1 MEFTEG
7 GNQMGSNSLLKK
19 IFIIAL
25 TFILIC
31 LSVII
36 AGELPDEEAT
46 LSSKIDYSKL
56 KFEVLN
62 KNVNCEEE
70 LEELY
75 QTEKETFY
83 TYCKENVYIK
93 WENGKID
100 LIEDALLDE
109 KINIED
115 LKNHDIEIVVVDNE
129 N

>member
-1 MEFTEG
+1 
-7 GNQMGSNSLLKK
+7 MGSNNLLKN
-19 IFIIAL
+19 IFVIIL

-46 LSSKIDYSKL
+46 LSSEIDYSKL
-56 KFEVLN
+56 KYEVLN

-70 LEELY
+70 LEKLY

-100 LIEDALLDE
+100 LLEEALLDN

-115 LKNHDIEIVVVDNE
+115 LRNYDIEIVVVDNE

>member
-1 MEFTEG
+1 M
-7 GNQMGSNSLLKK
+7 GNNGLVKK
-19 IFIIAL
+19 IFIVSL

-46 LSSKIDYSKL
+46 LSNKIDYTKL
-56 KFEVLN
+56 KYEVLN
-62 KNVNCEEE
+62 KNINCEDS

-75 QTEKETFY
+75 KTEKETFY
-83 TYCKENVYIK
+83 TYCKENIYIK

-100 LIEDALLDE
+100 LIEDALLEE

-115 LKNHDIEIVVVDNE
+115 LQNYDIEIVVVNNNE

>member
-1 MEFTEG
+1 
-7 GNQMGSNSLLKK
+7 MGSNNLLKK
-19 IFIIAL
+19 IFVVLL

-31 LSVII
+31 LSIII

-56 KFEVLN
+56 KYEVLN
-62 KNVNCEEE
+62 KNVNCEES

-75 QTEKETFY
+75 QTDTETFY
-83 TYCKENVYIK
+83 TYCKDNVYIK

-100 LIEDALLDE
+100 LIEEALYDE
-109 KINIED
+109 KIKIED
-115 LKNHDIEIVVVDNE
+115 LQNSDIEIVVVNNNE